1 MLLGVTQKFEGI
13 YVLYGN
19 KYELDYEWKY
29 IQIADWKEEN
39 MQETRW

>member
-19 KYELDYEWKY
+19 KYELEYEWKY
-29 IQIADWKEEN
+29 FQIADWEVEN
-39 MQETRW
+39 MLEIR